1 MADDPTTAAEPPQ
14 TPPEHARAKA
24 GLLRRH
30 PWLLALTALPILSFV
45 LGTAYGVWKFHAAK
59 GPDTETVVIIPKG
72 SGVRGT
78 AAVLHKAGVIDSNML
93 FLVGAKLY
101 GADRKL
107 KAGEYR
113 VPAHATMRDVIAL
126 LRSGKTVVR
135 RFTVAEG
142 LSVRQVEALLERE
155 PALSGDPGPMP
166 PEGSLLPETYHFSYG
181 DSRAGML
188 ARMRQA
194 MSRQL
199 AALWEHRARDLP
211 FETPEQA
218 VILASI
224 VEKETSVPAERP
236 RIAGVFINRLRAGMP
251 LQSDPTIIYGMTGG
265 APLGRPILQSELL
278 ADNPYNTYK
287 VLGLPP
293 TPIANPGIDSLKA
306 VLDPMETDELYFV
319 ANGTGGHSFSKSYT
333 EHQRNVEIW
342 RAIER
347 QGAARP
353 PAN

>member
-14 TPPEHARAKA
+14 TLPEAKGKG

-30 PWLLALTALPILSFV
+30 PWLVALTALPILGLV
-45 LGTAYGVWKFHAAK
+45 LGTAYGVWKFRAAK
-59 GPDTETVVIIPKG
+59 GPAAETVVIIPKG

-78 AAVLHKAGVIDSNML
+78 AAVLRKAGVIDSDVL

-113 VPAHATMRDVIAL
+113 VPAHATMRDVLAL

-142 LSVRQVEALLERE
+142 LSVRQVEALLAGE
-155 PALSGDPGPMP
+155 PALSGDPGPIP

-181 DSRAGML
+181 DSRAAL
-188 ARMRQA
+188 VARMRQA
-194 MSRQL
+194 MDKQL
-199 AALWEHRARDLP
+199 ARLWENRAENLP
-211 FETPEQA
+211 FQTPEQA

-265 APLGRPILQSELL
+265 TPLGRPILQSELL

-306 VLDPMETDELYFV
+306 VLNPMATDELYFV

-353 PAN
+353 AAN